1 MCVVFPTSVWRTDGR
16 QPEWLRET
24 SWEPVVFV
32 QMQVKRVRV
41 VVGMERK
48 LGGGEMGKHW

>member
-1 MCVVFPTSVWRTDGR
+1 MAERDQLGAGCVCLDAG
-16 QPEWLRET
+16 Q
-24 SWEPVVFV
+24 
-32 QMQVKRVRV
+32 KRVRV